1 MCMNGDAATKLP
13 EGMATCLCNVAFELQ
28 PEMKW
33 LPEWRYKQATR
44 EFMLMCPNCNFHTFA
59 FDNKNAAIAC
69 WSISNRSGDEH
80 ILMMWKR
87 DYARQKDQAVNKAA

>member
-13 EGMATCLCNVAFELQ
+13 EGMETCLCNVAHRLQ

-33 LPEWRYKQATR
+33 LPEWRYNKKHNLLKL
-44 EFMLMCPNCNFHTFA
+44 ECPNCKFSTPA
-59 FDNKNAAIAC
+59 FDNKNAVIAS
-69 WSISNRSGDEH
+69 WSMCNRPGNAH